1 MNGVTLIIMTMT
13 KKTTTTT
20 TITIIVSKRIRTTI
34 KFTITIRTGMII
46 TIMIQSEKKLNIHEI
61 STFG

>member
-1 MNGVTLIIMTMT
+1 MTMT